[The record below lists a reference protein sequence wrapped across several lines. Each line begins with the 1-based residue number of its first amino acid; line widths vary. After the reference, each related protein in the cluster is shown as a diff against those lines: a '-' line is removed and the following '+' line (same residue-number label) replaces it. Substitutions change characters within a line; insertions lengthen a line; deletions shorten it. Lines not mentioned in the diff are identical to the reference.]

1 VLPFN
6 KRRGSEIEI
15 QPDEVEPVQLPP
27 VRPPSVR
34 PAAGVAPS
42 RSTSSFPPAG
52 MSGGHRLPPPS
63 PPSVRPSA
71 PPARPS
77 ARPPISFRPP
87 ADDNERTLFVAE
99 KQPRRTLD
107 LRQPKVPN
115 FDEPSVMVSST
126 RDSFSDDEATRIHP
140 NSSRS
145 VLSMSAAAMPSSRRL
160 LDDSSGRIRSD
171 VPPPPPPSSVRVEEP
186 RSAAAVDMSMT
197 VGAAASQSQQV
208 TSRSKVASGGR
219 PTAVWAAALVAVGVF
234 TGLAAA
240 LVARGGSDSMV
251 TASAALI
258 DPAQGNGPQILAQP
272 QGAVANVAPVATTAN
287 VQGAAA
293 QPQVAQV
300 VSQALQ
306 PAASCA
312 ADVTPTVKAADTKV
326 AAAPVVVA
334 DTKAVEPKVDA
345 HVATVAPPPAAKPVV
360 AATPKPPVA
369 AQPKVV
375 AAAPPPAPKPAAAP
389 AAKPAVKG
397 SDADSAAAADALA
410 KAQLEA
416 ALGR

>member
-1 VLPFN
+1 MLPFN

-27 VRPPSVR
+27 VRPPSIR

-42 RSTSSFPPAG
+42 RSTSSFPPAA
-52 MSGGHRLPPPS
+52 MSSQHRLPPPS

-71 PPARPS
+71 PSARPS

-115 FDEPSVMVSST
+115 FDEPSVMVTSSP

-145 VLSMSAAAMPSSRRL
+145 VLSMSAPISSRRL
-160 LDDSSGRIRSD
+160 PEDSSGRVRSD

-197 VGAAASQSQQV
+197 VGAGASQSQQV
-208 TSRSKVASGGR
+208 TSRNGKLNPGR

-240 LVARGGSDSMV
+240 LVARGGSDSVV

-258 DPAQGNGPQILAQP
+258 DPSQGQP
-272 QGAVANVAPVATTAN
+272 QVVANAANAAPVQNAAPVVN
-287 VQGAAA
+287 AQGAAT
-293 QPQVAQV
+293 QQQVAQA

-312 ADVTPTVKAADTKV
+312 ADVTPTAKAADTKV
-326 AAAPVVVA
+326 AAAPVA
-334 DTKAVEPKVDA
+334 IAEPKAPEPKV
-345 HVATVAPPPAAKPVV
+345 AAVV
-360 AATPKPPVA
+360 
-369 AQPKVV
+369 
-375 AAAPPPAPKPAAAP
+375 APPPAPKPAAAP
-389 AAKPAVKG
+389 AAKPVIQQPKVAAAAPPPAPKPAAAPAPKPAKGG
-397 SDADSAAAADALA
+397 SDAESAAAADALA